1 MTNLSS
7 LKVTQ
12 LRDELSKR
20 GIQGKGKK
28 AELIERLQE
37 ALDLE
42 KTQESASNNEEPR
55 PDLEATSVT
64 ETGDSVGKTEAKEVV
79 EEPTKEATEEPIK
92 ETAEESTKEINE
104 KSIKEAIEDPGRE
117 TVEEPVKEAFEEPAK
132 ETDKEPIKEAKK
144 VEETK
149 EEAEKVTK
157 KEDQKEPN
165 QPEITKE
172 GKPIEQKTEEKQDNI
187 ATNKGKESIKE
198 NIETLTDIPVNNE
211 PHVPNPMDVDTERGL
226 KRGLSTE
233 PEKFTEEKRAK
244 LEDQK
249 GQTNDNSA
257 ILVRGFVRPLI
268 LRQAQ
273 ELFSKYGNV
282 KKFWMDSIKTHCYVI
297 YETSEEAQKAYSQ
310 VNGIIF
316 PSETG
321 RKLTVED
328 VTPVQAES
336 LIEYEQS
343 AAEQRLRINWEDIV
357 SKVKSGEELPSSPAS
372 DVRRSRSLGIG
383 QIAKQLAQAASPV
396 EKSANTGSE
405 KVREEKRGVSLDDL
419 FRKTKTVPHL
429 YYLPVSDEEA
439 KAKANQIKNLT

>member
-233 PEKFTEEKRAK
+233 PEKFTE
-244 LEDQK
+244 
-249 GQTNDNSA
+249 G
-257 ILVRGFVRPLI
+257 G
-268 LRQAQ
+268 
-273 ELFSKYGNV
+273 Y
-282 KKFWMDSIKTHCYVI
+282 
-297 YETSEEAQKAYSQ
+297 
-310 VNGIIF
+310 
-316 PSETG
+316 
-321 RKLTVED
+321 
-328 VTPVQAES
+328 
-336 LIEYEQS
+336 
-343 AAEQRLRINWEDIV
+343 
-357 SKVKSGEELPSSPAS
+357 
-372 DVRRSRSLGIG
+372 
-383 QIAKQLAQAASPV
+383 
-396 EKSANTGSE
+396 
-405 KVREEKRGVSLDDL
+405 
-419 FRKTKTVPHL
+419 
-429 YYLPVSDEEA
+429 
-439 KAKANQIKNLT
+439 

>member
-1 MTNLSS
+1 
-7 LKVTQ
+7 
-12 LRDELSKR
+12 
-20 GIQGKGKK
+20 
-28 AELIERLQE
+28 
-37 ALDLE
+37 
-42 KTQESASNNEEPR
+42 
-55 PDLEATSVT
+55 
-64 ETGDSVGKTEAKEVV
+64 
-79 EEPTKEATEEPIK
+79 
-92 ETAEESTKEINE
+92 
-104 KSIKEAIEDPGRE
+104 
-117 TVEEPVKEAFEEPAK
+117 
-132 ETDKEPIKEAKK
+132 
-144 VEETK
+144 
-149 EEAEKVTK
+149 
-157 KEDQKEPN
+157 
-165 QPEITKE
+165 
-172 GKPIEQKTEEKQDNI
+172 
-187 ATNKGKESIKE
+187 
-198 NIETLTDIPVNNE
+198 
-211 PHVPNPMDVDTERGL
+211 
-226 KRGLSTE
+226 
-233 PEKFTEEKRAK
+233 
-244 LEDQK
+244 
-249 GQTNDNSA
+249 
-257 ILVRGFVRPLI
+257 
-268 LRQAQ
+268 
-273 ELFSKYGNV
+273 
-282 KKFWMDSIKTHCYVI
+282 MDSIKTHCYVI